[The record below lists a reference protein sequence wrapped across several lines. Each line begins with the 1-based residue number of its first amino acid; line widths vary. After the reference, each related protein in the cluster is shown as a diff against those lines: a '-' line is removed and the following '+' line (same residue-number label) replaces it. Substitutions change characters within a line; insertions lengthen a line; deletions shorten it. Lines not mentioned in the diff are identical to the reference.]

1 MNELFQRMSALGGD
15 ISQDLIFSATLLGSL
30 PESYDNLITALE
42 ARDQELTSN
51 LVGESVSKI
60 SSVKNDTFSCHFCK
74 GKGHLRKHYMKYTEW
89 LKKNKSKAY
98 EKPDSEA
105 NKPGIDWKLIV
116 HISQHETGHS
126 G

>member
-51 LVGESVSKI
+51 LVCTKVIGEYKRRLERNLDGQGESVSKI

-105 NKPGIDWKLIV
+105 GP
-116 HISQHETGHS
+116 
-126 G
+126 